1 MSHDRVSR
9 RTFIGLIGL
18 GGSAILISACQ
29 SAGPPPSPTTAKPAA
44 PTSAPAT
51 AAPKAEAPAPAK
63 PATEAKPAAAA
74 ADWKQQWDTLVD
86 AAKKEGTV
94 VVSGP
99 PTQAVRQELPKAFK
113 ERFGFELE
121 YLGGRSGDLM
131 TRLKSERAAG
141 QYTLDAMIAGATT
154 LYTQA
159 YPEKM
164 LDPIR
169 PQLFV
174 PEAADGSNWRRG
186 SLWFMDPED
195 QYILRL
201 SNQQSLQIA
210 VNSQFMDPKEITSW
224 KNLLEPKY
232 KGKISVYDPTVSGPG
247 SNTGAYLIQTL
258 GDEFFRGLYRDQD
271 PGISREERQLADW
284 LARGQYPITLG
295 LGAAELEPLKNDGF
309 PIVVVRDL
317 PEAAGTISAGFG
329 LVALVNKPAHPNAAK
344 LFVNWMAMKEGS
356 EVYNKAQVTVS
367 NRTDINSTWA
377 PDYTVP
383 KDGVSYFDTYSWEFT
398 NSERSPESLERVK
411 RLMEK

>member
-29 SAGPPPSPTTAKPAA
+29 SAAAPPSPTAAKPAAA

-51 AAPKAEAPAPAK
+51 AAPKAEAPAAAK
-63 PATEAKPAAAA
+63 PATEAKPAAA

-113 ERFGFELE
+113 ERFGIELE

-159 YPEKM
+159 YPEKIVE
-164 LDPIR
+164 PVR
-169 PQLFV
+169 PQLFT
-174 PEAADGSNWRRG
+174 PEVTEGSNWRRG

-195 QYILRL
+195 QYLLRL
-201 SNQQSLQIA
+201 SNQLSLQIA
-210 VNSQFMDPKEITSW
+210 VNPQFMQPNEITSW
-224 KNLLEPKY
+224 KTLLEPKY

-247 SNTGAYLIQTL
+247 SATGSYIIETL
-258 GDEFFRGLYRDQD
+258 GDDYFRALYRDQD
-271 PGISREERQLADW
+271 PGVSREERQLSDW
-284 LARGQYPITLG
+284 LARGQYPVTLG
-295 LGAAELEPLKNDGF
+295 LSSSELEPLKRDGF
-309 PIVVVRDL
+309 NIVVVRDL
-317 PEAAGTISAGFG
+317 PDAAGTVSAGFG
-329 LVALVNKPAHPNAAK
+329 LMAMINKPAHPNAAK
-344 LFVNWMAMKEGS
+344 LFVNWMAGKEGS
-356 EVYNKAQVTVS
+356 EVYNRAQVSVS
-367 NRTDINSTWA
+367 NRTDVDNSWA
-377 PDYTVP
+377 PDYVVP
-383 KDGVSYFDTYSWEFT
+383 KPGQNYFDLYSWEFT
-398 NSERSPESLERVK
+398 SRERSPEALERIK
-411 RLMEK
+411 RLMEA

>member
-1 MSHDRVSR
+1 MANNRVSR
-9 RTFIGLIGL
+9 RAFMGLIGL
-18 GGSAILISACQ
+18 GGSAMLISACQ
-29 SAGPPPSPTTAKPAA
+29 SAATPASPTSAKPAAA
-44 PTSAPAT
+44 PTSAPAA
-51 AAPKAEAPAPAK
+51 AAPKTEAPAPAK
-63 PATEAKPAAAA
+63 PATETKPAAA

-99 PTQAVRQELPKAFK
+99 PTQAVRQELPRAFK
-113 ERFGFELE
+113 ERFGIELE

-159 YPEKM
+159 YPEKII
-164 LDPIR
+164 DPLR
-169 PQLFV
+169 PQLFT
-174 PEAADGSNWRRG
+174 PEATDGSNWRRG

-201 SNQQSLQIA
+201 SNQLSLQIA
-210 VNSQFMDPKEITSW
+210 VNPQFMQPSEIVSW
-224 KNLLEPKY
+224 KTLLEPKY

-247 SNTGAYLIQTL
+247 SSIAAFLIESI
-258 GDEFFRGLYRDQD
+258 GDSYFQALYRDQD
-271 PGISREERQLADW
+271 VGVSREERQLSDW

-295 LGAAELEPLKNDGF
+295 LSGAELEPLKADGF

-317 PEAAGTISAGFG
+317 PEAPGTVSAGFG
-329 LVALVNKPAHPNAAK
+329 LVAIINKPAHPNAAK
-344 LFVNWMAMKEGS
+344 LFVNWMAGKEGG

-367 NRTDINSTWA
+367 NRTDIDSAWA
-377 PDYTVP
+377 PDYIVP
-383 KDGVSYFDTYSWEFT
+383 KPGEQYFDTYSWEFT
-398 NSERSPESLERVK
+398 SRERNPESLERIK
-411 RLMEK
+411 RLMTK